1 MIAAYVRVSTARQ
14 KDDSQRHEIH
24 KWLVSNGIN
33 PEHVEWYSDKETGKT
48 MQRPEFQRL
57 QGDIFRGKVKQVILW
72 KLDRLSRR
80 LKDGIVTLADWA
92 EKDVKI
98 VVVTQQ
104 IEFSGAIGKTLA
116 ALLLGLA
123 EIELEFRKER
133 QMAGI
138 EVAKKKGVYKGRKP
152 GTKKAKPNRVKELR
166 EKGLTILEISTAL
179 GLSERSVFR
188 YLKEDMVSVE

>member
-166 EKGLTILEISTAL
+166 DKGLTILEISTAL

-188 YLKEDMVSVE
+188 YLKEDMASVG

>member
-1 MIAAYVRVSTARQ
+1 MIAAYVRVSTNRQ
-14 KDDSQRHEIH
+14 KDDSQRHEIQ
-24 KWLVSNGIN
+24 KWLDANGIN
-33 PEHVEWYSDKETGKT
+33 PELVEWYSDTVTGKS
-48 MQRPEFQRL
+48 MVRPEFQRL
-57 QGDIFRGKVKQVILW
+57 QRDIFSGKVKQVILW

-138 EVAKKKGVYKGRKP
+138 EVAKKRGVYKGRKP
-152 GTKKAKPNRVKELR
+152 GTKKARPNRVKELR
-166 EKGLTILEISTAL
+166 DRGLTILEISTAL
-179 GLSERSVFR
+179 GLSERSVYR
-188 YLKEDMVSVE
+188 YLNEEAVNVE